1 MLKAYKEKDISAP
14 PSEEALHQDSRVLV
28 VAGSETTA
36 TTLAS
41 TLFYLAKHPAVLV
54 KLQKYLDEAM
64 PNGPGNWRYERV
76 KEITFIDDI
85 INETLRLRPAVMTGG
100 YRVTP
105 AEGIQV
111 DEVYIPGDVNVFV
124 PTQVIQS
131 HEKYYKDAKQFIPE
145 RWTEKREEKGTDG
158 APFFPFV
165 FGII

>member
-1 MLKAYKEKDISAP
+1 MLKAYKEGDISAP

-54 KLQKYLDEAM
+54 KLQRYLDEAM
-64 PNGPGNWRYERV
+64 ADGPGDWRYDRV

-111 DEVYIPGDVNVFV
+111 DEVHIPGDVNVFV
-124 PTQVIQS
+124 PTQVIQT

-158 APFFPFV
+158 APFFPFAL
-165 FGII
+165 GII